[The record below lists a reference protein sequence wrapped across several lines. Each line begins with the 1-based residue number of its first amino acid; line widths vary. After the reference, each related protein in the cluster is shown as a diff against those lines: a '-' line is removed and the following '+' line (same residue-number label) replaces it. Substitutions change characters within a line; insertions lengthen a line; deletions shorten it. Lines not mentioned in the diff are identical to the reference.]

1 MYDVLRHAKIML
13 KISAYDYIGKPKRK
27 VDFVIIFS
35 HM

>member
-1 MYDVLRHAKIML
+1 MYDALRHAQIML
-13 KISAYDYIGKPKRK
+13 KITACDYIGKPKRK